1 MSQVEL
7 TKIVKRIID
16 SLKNDL
22 ISDYGL
28 TSSEID
34 KLIKDSDIERRIRK
48 YPDVFMHMT
57 KSQRL
62 DCIL

>member
-34 KLIKDSDIERRIRK
+34 KLIKDSDIERSIRK
-48 YPDVFMHMT
+48 YTDVFMHMT